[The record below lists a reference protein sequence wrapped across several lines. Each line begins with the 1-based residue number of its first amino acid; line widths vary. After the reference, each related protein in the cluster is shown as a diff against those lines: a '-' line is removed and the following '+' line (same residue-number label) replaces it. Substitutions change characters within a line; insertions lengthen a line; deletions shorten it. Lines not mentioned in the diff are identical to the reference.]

1 MKDHEKNFG
10 MYYRV
15 VLPYPLDFESRYMA
29 EDLDWDWSSS
39 EHLFD
44 GCLTES
50 LKIDKGYI
58 RSA

>member
-29 EDLDWDWSSS
+29 EDLDWD
-39 EHLFD
+39 
-44 GCLTES
+44 
-50 LKIDKGYI
+50 
-58 RSA
+58 